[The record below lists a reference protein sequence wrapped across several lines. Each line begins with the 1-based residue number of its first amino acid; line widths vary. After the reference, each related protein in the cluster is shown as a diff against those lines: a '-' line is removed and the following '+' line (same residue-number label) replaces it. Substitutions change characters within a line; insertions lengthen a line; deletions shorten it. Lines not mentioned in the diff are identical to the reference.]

1 MSSSPKNNYSITE
14 VLKKCQNSDDILD
27 IENIN
32 IDQDY
37 DALFNYLQQLN
48 QILKD
53 NLKNQEHKKTLKE
66 ILEKESDFLEKKVKI
81 NEQQIDEKNKQINKL
96 ETSSVNNV
104 KKRSFFESLQAS
116 NDQEVAEKKKN
127 SLISDIKEIE
137 DTVSKCTDTKNSLSI
152 KSFNFDNKNKNL
164 ENIISKILKKISE
177 LNIESISENNLK
189 ILKESSDL
197 INKNYLSEDEQLQ
210 ISRWNSYFL
219 KGLFLILLS
228 FFLVKKF

>member
-1 MSSSPKNNYSITE
+1 MSSSPKNNYSINE
-14 VLKKCQNSDDILD
+14 LLEKCQNSDDILD

-66 ILEKESDFLEKKVKI
+66 ILQKESDFLEKKVRI

-197 INKNYLSEDEQLQ
+197 INKNYLSENEQLQ

-219 KGLFLILLS
+219 KGLLLILLS

>member
-1 MSSSPKNNYSITE
+1 MSSSPKNNYSINE
-14 VLKKCQNSDDILD
+14 LLEKCQNSDDILD

-66 ILEKESDFLEKKVKI
+66 ILQKESDFLEKKVKI

-116 NDQEVAEKKKN
+116 NDQEVAEKKK
-127 SLISDIKEIE
+127 K
-137 DTVSKCTDTKNSLSI
+137 
-152 KSFNFDNKNKNL
+152 FFD
-164 ENIISKILKKISE
+164 
-177 LNIESISENNLK
+177 
-189 ILKESSDL
+189 
-197 INKNYLSEDEQLQ
+197 
-210 ISRWNSYFL
+210 F
-219 KGLFLILLS
+219 
-228 FFLVKKF
+228 

>member
-66 ILEKESDFLEKKVKI
+66 ILQKESDFLEKKVKI

-228 FFLVKKF
+228 FLLVKKF

>member
-1 MSSSPKNNYSITE
+1 M
-14 VLKKCQNSDDILD
+14 
-27 IENIN
+27 
-32 IDQDY
+32 
-37 DALFNYLQQLN
+37 
-48 QILKD
+48 
-53 NLKNQEHKKTLKE
+53 
-66 ILEKESDFLEKKVKI
+66 
-81 NEQQIDEKNKQINKL
+81 
-96 ETSSVNNV
+96 
-104 KKRSFFESLQAS
+104 
-116 NDQEVAEKKKN
+116 
-127 SLISDIKEIE
+127 ISDIKEIE

-197 INKNYLSEDEQLQ
+197 INKNYLSENEQLQ